1 MKLVALVLVGAVVA
15 TVALQSPD
23 TQARR
28 APKLGRVAVMVLENR
43 SYEQIIGNPSAPYI
57 NSLARKGALATR
69 YYAITHPSLPNYIA
83 LTTGGHAGVNTNCA
97 TCQTEGRSLVNQLDG
112 ARIPWRAYF
121 ESIPQRLS
129 APYVKGQA
137 YNRHYNPF
145 VYTEGLTNTDLKS
158 DTRDFATLS
167 RDLATNSLH
176 QFSWIAPNVWH
187 DGHNGKLAAVD
198 SFAARL
204 APRIVKALGPRGVL
218 FILWDEGQ
226 RTDVRGA
233 HGLGGGRVPLIAVGP
248 GAQPG
253 ARVSVKANHYALL
266 KTIEAGMGLSQLG
279 HARGAATPLL
289 TGLLRP

>member
-1 MKLVALVLVGAVVA
+1 MKLVALVLVGAIVVTIA
-15 TVALQSPD
+15 VRSPD
-23 TQARR
+23 TQAGR

-43 SYEQIIGNPSAPYI
+43 SYEQIIGNPSTPYI
-57 NSLARKGALATR
+57 NSLARTGALATR
-69 YYAITHPSLPNYIA
+69 YYAVTHPSLPNYIA

-121 ESIPQRLS
+121 ENIPPRVS

-145 VYTEGLTNTDLKS
+145 VYTETLTSTDLKS
-158 DTRDFATLS
+158 DTQNFATLS

-198 SFAARL
+198 SFAARMV
-204 APRIVKALGPRGVL
+204 PRVVKALGPRGVL

-226 RTDVRGA
+226 RTDLRGA
-233 HGLGGGRVPLIAVGP
+233 HGQGGGRVPLIAVGP
-248 GAQPG
+248 GAKPG
-253 ARVSVKANHYALL
+253 ARVTVKANHYALL